1 VKLRIGYVSR
11 NQTMGSIKLTSG
23 RTIATAIAVAI
34 ISGCASS
41 APPQKE
47 SAQPARSA
55 LAGML
60 GRPLLIFP
68 AQYLG
73 VIAPTGQYEL
83 SMMNRDLLAL
93 VDEELADAFRKRGV
107 RQSWMFAEDLTRAA
121 MRNGG
126 LVQDPRELSAE
137 TIRKVQAS
145 DTPLPEPLGTQIRQL
160 VALQESRYALIP
172 IEMDVD
178 NRPGRAGASLHMM
191 LIDSRTARVLWVD
204 TIEAPAPTEVLVG
217 DLLTGYGFRRLAR
230 AVATRFADMVVAQ

>member
-11 NQTMGSIKLTSG
+11 NLTMSSLKLTSA
-23 RTIATAIAVAI
+23 RALAAALTVAI
-34 ISGCASS
+34 TSGCASS
-41 APPQKE
+41 PAPKAPTQPGH
-47 SAQPARSA
+47 SAIS
-55 LAGML
+55 GML

-73 VIAPTGQYEL
+73 VMGPSGQYEL
-83 SMMNRDLLAL
+83 SMMNRDMLSL
-93 VDEELADAFRKRGV
+93 VDEELEDAFRKRGV
-107 RQSWMFAEDLTRAA
+107 RQSWTFAKQITAAA

-137 TIRKVQAS
+137 SIRRIQAG

-160 VALQESRYALIP
+160 IALQEGRYALIP

-178 NRPGRAGASLHMM
+178 NRPGRASGTLRLV

-204 TIEAPAPTEVLVG
+204 SIEAPAPSDIPAG
-217 DLLTGYGFRRLAR
+217 DLLSGFGFRRLSR
-230 AVATRFADMVVAQ
+230 AVAIRFAEMVVAQ